1 MKVFTGG
8 RKTERPTRICLL
20 HLLGVGGNGEKRFPQ
35 RACLSAGDEIGL
47 LVLEKQKGRGR
58 STCFL
63 SISGLWISR
72 SVCWSR
78 WLGSTGDWGRWVRKA
93 TAGVLCRH
101 RDEPRGLELEER
113 KKASSFGL
121 LVSLAHFAGVFPVND
136 CWCWRLE
143 YLDEFQEGMLEK
155 IIFVIHCRWV
165 KQENETVAV
174 FLLQSWEIQSR
185 GEERSVWIHC
195 QPIK

>member
-63 SISGLWISR
+63 SISGL
-72 SVCWSR
+72 
-78 WLGSTGDWGRWVRKA
+78 
-93 TAGVLCRH
+93 
-101 RDEPRGLELEER
+101 
-113 KKASSFGL
+113 
-121 LVSLAHFAGVFPVND
+121 
-136 CWCWRLE
+136 
-143 YLDEFQEGMLEK
+143 
-155 IIFVIHCRWV
+155 
-165 KQENETVAV
+165 
-174 FLLQSWEIQSR
+174 
-185 GEERSVWIHC
+185 
-195 QPIK
+195 